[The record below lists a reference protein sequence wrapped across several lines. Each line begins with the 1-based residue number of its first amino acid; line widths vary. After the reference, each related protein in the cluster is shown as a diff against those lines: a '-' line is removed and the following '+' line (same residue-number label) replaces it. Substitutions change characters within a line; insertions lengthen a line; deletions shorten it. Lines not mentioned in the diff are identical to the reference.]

1 MNTHIRWEYR
11 VRQIIIINGPDKDSI
26 KKKMPFILYIKP
38 LSDTVLSEAT
48 MIYKYFPLRDKILL
62 YYTDQKL
69 RPFWLFIIS
78 FKTLYKTFI

>member
-26 KKKMPFILYIKP
+26 EKKMSFILYIKP

-48 MIYKYFPLRDKILL
+48 MLYIYFPLRDKILL

-69 RPFWLFIIS
+69 GPFWLFIIS
-78 FKTLYKTFI
+78 FKILYKTFI